1 MNAAELADKLTSW
14 IKDKVVS
21 SGSEGVV
28 IGLSGGIDS
37 SVLAVL
43 SKCAFPQDV
52 LGIIMPCCG
61 LEEDI
66 KHAEMVATKFAIPT
80 RKVVLDPVFEAL
92 LGVLPDSQGKSATS
106 QLAEANLKPRLR
118 MVTLYYF
125 ANKLNYLVVG
135 SGNRSE
141 LAVGYF
147 TKYGDGGVDILPLGG
162 LLKGEVGELAQF
174 LGIPNEIIDK
184 PPSAGLWAGQTD
196 EAELGLSYEE
206 LDRYL
211 ETGQAAAEIDRKIK
225 SMMASSQHKR
235 QTPEIPNFQV

>member
-1 MNAAELADKLTSW
+1 MNTGELADKLISW
-14 IKDKVVS
+14 IRDKVVS

-28 IGLSGGIDS
+28 VGMSGGLDS

-43 SKCAFPQDV
+43 CKRTFPKNM
-52 LGIIMPCCG
+52 LGLIIPCFS

-66 KHAEMVATKFAIPT
+66 KHAEAVATRFAIPT
-80 RKVVLDPVFEAL
+80 KKVVLDPVFEAL
-92 LGVLPDSQGKSATS
+92 LWVLPDSKEKLATS
-106 QLAEANLKPRLR
+106 QLAEANLKARLR

-125 ANKLNYLVVG
+125 ANKLNYLVAG
-135 SGNRSE
+135 SGNKSE

-162 LLKGEVGELAQF
+162 LLKREVRELASF
-174 LGIPNEIIDK
+174 LGIPEEIIDK
-184 PPSAGLWAGQTD
+184 APSAGLWVGQTD

-211 ETGQAAAEIDRKIK
+211 ESGQAMAEVREKFELL
-225 SMMASSQHKR
+225 MASSRHKR
-235 QTPEIPNFQV
+235 QLPEIANFKT